1 MGEKQNKK
9 KITFKHNRH
18 MSLMRDAEDDTY
30 ENKAPELSS
39 GEITTTFFFCV
50 CGEKKEKS
58 TERNSAW
65 GEKKKKSQA
74 AVKGL
79 HALHDANYTYASS
92 LR

>member
-1 MGEKQNKK
+1 
-9 KITFKHNRH
+9 

-65 GEKKKKSQA
+65 GEKKKKQKSQA

>member
-1 MGEKQNKK
+1 
-9 KITFKHNRH
+9 

-39 GEITTTFFFCV
+39 GEITTTFFLCV
-50 CGEKKEKS
+50 WGTKREKHRKKQRLGWRKKKEQ
-58 TERNSAW
+58 
-65 GEKKKKSQA
+65 KSQA

-79 HALHDANYTYASS
+79 HALHDASYTYATS

>member
-39 GEITTTFFFCV
+39 GEITTTFFFVCV

-65 GEKKKKSQA
+65 GEKKKNRKQ
-74 AVKGL
+74 L
-79 HALHDANYTYASS
+79 
-92 LR
+92 

>member
-39 GEITTTFFFCV
+39 GEITTRFFFVCV
-50 CGEKKEKS
+50 WREKREKH
-58 TERNSAW
+58 R
-65 GEKKKKSQA
+65 KKQRL
-74 AVKGL
+74 G
-79 HALHDANYTYASS
+79 
-92 LR
+92 

>member
-1 MGEKQNKK
+1 
-9 KITFKHNRH
+9 